1 MEPEFFVKANNRWI
15 NSHQTF
21 RHETVQIVRLI
32 IHGSVHCNYK
42 SFNVCLKNCFKFF
55 VDVVLFL
62 KIQMYELTEVFM
74 ALVRIFF

>member
-42 SFNVCLKNCFKFF
+42 SFNVCDENFINEDIIIDTLISLPEFH
-55 VDVVLFL
+55 
-62 KIQMYELTEVFM
+62 YEIKTWTNH
-74 ALVRIFF
+74 